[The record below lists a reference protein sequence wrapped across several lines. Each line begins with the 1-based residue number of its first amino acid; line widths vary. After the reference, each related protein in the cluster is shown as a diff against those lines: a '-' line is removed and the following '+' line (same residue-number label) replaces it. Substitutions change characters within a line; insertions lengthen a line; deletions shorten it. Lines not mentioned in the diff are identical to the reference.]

1 MPRAIVLVVTLVGI
15 LVIPLVL
22 KKCAAPK
29 APVVAV
35 APSGAPL
42 PAASTQPPVPAGNQP
57 IGYGLTFGLG
67 LLEDNDPKDVANMVC
82 DAGDA
87 TLDRPYKGSCNPN
100 VGDTSCRIVLP
111 VLCIKP
117 GALPRPG
124 GLTGGGWTRGELAAT
139 QAVMGATLDSEMKAN
154 VMCERELGPG
164 WRMASFADGGNYLD
178 DQHYDHQDR
187 GDNWALQGRLG
198 AGIGGYGRYWV
209 NSQGQTANC
218 WNG

>member
-1 MPRAIVLVVTLVGI
+1 MSRAIVLVVTLVGI

-22 KKCAAPK
+22 KKCTAPK
-29 APVVAV
+29 TPVVV
-35 APSGAPL
+35 APSEAPL
-42 PAASTQPPVPAGNQP
+42 PIAPTPPAVPAGNQP

-67 LLEDNDPKDVANMVC
+67 ELEDNDPKDVANMVC

-124 GLTGGGWTRGELAAT
+124 GLSGGGWTRGELAAT
-139 QAVMGATLDSEMKAN
+139 QAVMGATLDSETKAN
-154 VMCERELGPG
+154 VVCERELGPG
-164 WRMASFADGGNYLD
+164 WRMATFADGGNYLD
-178 DQHYDHQDR
+178 DQHYDHEDR
-187 GDNWALQGRLG
+187 GDTWALQGKLG

-209 NSQGQTANC
+209 HSQGQTANC

>member
-1 MPRAIVLVVTLVGI
+1 MPRAIVLIVTLVGI

-22 KKCAAPK
+22 KKCVAPK
-29 APVVAV
+29 ATAVAV

-42 PAASTQPPVPAGNQP
+42 LPAVPAPAPAGNQP

-67 LLEDNDPKDVANMVC
+67 PLEDSDPKGVANMVC

-87 TLDRPYKGSCNPN
+87 TLDRPYKGSCNPK
-100 VGDTSCRIVLP
+100 VGDTSCRMVLP

-117 GALPRPG
+117 GALARPG
-124 GLTGGGWTRGELAAT
+124 GLSGSGWTRGEVAAT
-139 QAVMGATLDSEMKAN
+139 QAVMGATLDSENKAN
-154 VMCERELGPG
+154 VVCERELGSG

-178 DQHYDHQDR
+178 DQYYDHEDR
-187 GDNWALQGRLG
+187 GDTWALQGKLG
-198 AGIGGYGRYWV
+198 SGIGGYGRYWV
-209 NSQGQTANC
+209 HSQGQTANC

>member
-1 MPRAIVLVVTLVGI
+1 MSRAMVLVATLVGI
-15 LVIPLVL
+15 LLIPLAL

-29 APVVAV
+29 TPAAV
-35 APSGAPL
+35 EGPSAAPL
-42 PAASTQPPVPAGNQP
+42 STAVPPPAPAGNRP
-57 IGYGLTFGLG
+57 IGYGLTFGMG
-67 LLEDNDPKDVANMVC
+67 PLEDNDPKDVANMVC

-117 GALPRPG
+117 GALVRPG
-124 GLTGGGWTRGELAAT
+124 GLSGGGWTRGELAAT
-139 QAVMGATLDSEMKAN
+139 QAVMGATLDSETKAN
-154 VMCERELGPG
+154 AVCERELGSG
-164 WRMASFADGGNYLD
+164 WRMATFADGGNYLD
-178 DQHYDHQDR
+178 DQYYDHQER
-187 GDNWALQGRLG
+187 GDTWALQGRLG

-209 NSQGQTANC
+209 HSQGQTANC